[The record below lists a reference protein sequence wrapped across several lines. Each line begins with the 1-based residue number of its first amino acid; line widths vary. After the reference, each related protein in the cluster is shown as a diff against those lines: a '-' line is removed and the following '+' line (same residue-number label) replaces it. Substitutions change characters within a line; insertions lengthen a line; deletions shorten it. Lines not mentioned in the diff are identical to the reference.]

1 MDTILGIDNNE
12 TKKVDISNAVGGITG
27 SIDFLSDNNS
37 DKSNMFTIKFIA
49 KCSPRSWCNRFYG
62 YQYVRFKPPEETNLF
77 GSGDSNQPKPPTK
90 KLNLR
95 KITL

>member
-37 DKSNMFTIKFIA
+37 DKSNNN
-49 KCSPRSWCNRFYG
+49 SPLSC
-62 YQYVRFKPPEETNLF
+62 L
-77 GSGDSNQPKPPTK
+77 
-90 KLNLR
+90 
-95 KITL
+95 